1 MKIEKTNEGLDP
13 KALSGLDKA
22 PEAGASA
29 DLRASTAHPMPS
41 TANSQLFAL
50 AASSLPTAV
59 RDQLGQRLVLAM
71 LMWEQSAPGF
81 WPDLRIELEALPP
94 AERHAIFFESKAIKK
109 DEAVVLALATTTS
122 SEPLLRWL
130 LEWLGAQE
138 KPFAENGA
146 KNLWIDRQFPLAS
159 GEDMVNVWGETTTLP
174 KPRQFRN
181 LLMRAAEIG
190 RADLVQTLLGFGAC
204 PDARD
209 EHSQTALMMAIKD
222 GQLDCAQA
230 LTGVSDQSATDLGG
244 NSAAYLAAIE
254 NDDRI
259 VALFANK
266 EDQARRA
273 PGGWTPLMAS
283 AHLGSLKAVEIQ
295 EPFADLLAVDEG
307 QRTALDIACHIS
319 MGECVEFLARKMHER
334 HGEKLAEL
342 VPNWTWSAMC
352 EFLRTG
358 RDAVEE
364 HLLNGCQTFVEL
376 GADLTHS
383 EPNHLLLERSRNV
396 FSCAVEGEAHA
407 SVVEWML
414 DEGLRRAPEKTR
426 ALTGRA
432 LRDLLAEDFLQE
444 GMLELFL
451 SRVEFSLEQLQS
463 AVSRENLP
471 ESAPKTIPPAIAELI
486 AQKEAI
492 ALKASMS
499 AHEQQKSESETK
511 TTAHAKK
518 PSPRL

>member
-13 KALSGLDKA
+13 KALSGLDKP

-41 TANSQLFAL
+41 NAKSQLFAL
-50 AASSLPTAV
+50 AARSLPTAV
-59 RDQLGQRLVLAM
+59 RDQLGKRLVLAM

-190 RADLVQTLLGFGAC
+190 RA
-204 PDARD
+204 
-209 EHSQTALMMAIKD
+209 E
-222 GQLDCAQA
+222 LDCAQA
-230 LTGVSDQSATDLGG
+230 LTGVSDRSATDLGG

-319 MGECVEFLARKMHER
+319 MGECVEF
-334 HGEKLAEL
+334 
-342 VPNWTWSAMC
+342 
-352 EFLRTG
+352 
-358 RDAVEE
+358 
-364 HLLNGCQTFVEL
+364 
-376 GADLTHS
+376 
-383 EPNHLLLERSRNV
+383 
-396 FSCAVEGEAHA
+396 
-407 SVVEWML
+407 
-414 DEGLRRAPEKTR
+414 
-426 ALTGRA
+426 
-432 LRDLLAEDFLQE
+432 
-444 GMLELFL
+444 
-451 SRVEFSLEQLQS
+451 
-463 AVSRENLP
+463 
-471 ESAPKTIPPAIAELI
+471 
-486 AQKEAI
+486 
-492 ALKASMS
+492 
-499 AHEQQKSESETK
+499 
-511 TTAHAKK
+511 
-518 PSPRL
+518 